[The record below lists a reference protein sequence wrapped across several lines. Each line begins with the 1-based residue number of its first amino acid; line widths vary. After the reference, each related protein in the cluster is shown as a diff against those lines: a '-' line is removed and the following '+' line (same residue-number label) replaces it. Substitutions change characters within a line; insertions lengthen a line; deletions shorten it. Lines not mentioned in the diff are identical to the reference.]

1 MAKTAPSYDDEIDLI
16 ELIQVFLA
24 HKTKF
29 ILLGVVGLA
38 LGLVFTF
45 SMKPLFEVNFK
56 IAFDHPIFDKEQL
69 INSAGVQRLL
79 NDSEL
84 NEGLHPHYSYNIK
97 KKTFTTISETDEIS
111 SVVEDTFRKLAE
123 TYINNYLR
131 AMEKFTLEGN
141 NQSYIVDLNKYPN
154 ILLDKDNIANI
165 SAEDILK
172 NFSISFSKIKPTY
185 PKPLKHGVIGVFVGL
200 VLAFLWLLAAILT
213 RQLKST

>member
-56 IAFDHPIFDKEQL
+56 IAFDHPIFSVGQL

-84 NEGLHPHYSYNIK
+84 NEGLHPHYSYNK
-97 KKTFTTISETDEIS
+97 KKQTFTTISETDEIS

-131 AMEKFTLEGN
+131 ATEKFTLEGS

-185 PKPLKHGVIGVFVGL
+185 PKPLKHGVIGIFVGL
-200 VLAFLWLLAAILT
+200 VLAFLWMLTAILM
-213 RQLKST
+213 RQLKKK